1 MFAFVDDYEEKDG
14 QRVSKYHQDRSE
26 ADSPSPVGLT
36 NRELRSRRNQVTR
49 ITSAS
54 QSRNTAKLQI
64 SLSFANSD
72 GQPSWLN
79 RTH

>member
-14 QRVSKYHQDRSE
+14 QPVSKYDQDRSE
-26 ADSPSPVGLT
+26 TDSPSPVGPT

-49 ITSAS
+49 ITAAS
-54 QSRNTAKLQI
+54 QPCNTAKLQI

-72 GQPSWLN
+72 GQPSW
-79 RTH
+79 